1 MSAATF
7 LARLARRRQWHD
19 ALWIASGALVG
30 SALVWEVVGR
40 GAAAV
45 VAAVAIVAAGMVVA
59 WRRRV
64 AWRPEA
70 VAGFAPGSQRR
81 LGILVDHLV
90 PGSKEERLARSV
102 RHPAVLVTGH
112 PFVDVWE
119 GVRPDRVGITAW
131 PVVPMGEPWKQGV
144 CRALG
149 VDPAGFWPSLRNRV
163 RSFADLRPEL
173 VGAVEQLI
181 DFVSAG

>member
-1 MSAATF
+1 M
-7 LARLARRRQWHD
+7 
-19 ALWIASGALVG
+19 
-30 SALVWEVVGR
+30 
-40 GAAAV
+40 
-45 VAAVAIVAAGMVVA
+45 
-59 WRRRV
+59 
-64 AWRPEA
+64 
-70 VAGFAPGSQRR
+70 
-81 LGILVDHLV
+81 
-90 PGSKEERLARSV
+90 ARSV